1 METELP
7 GPLVYTTEE
16 VIDKI
21 KNLDLLNEQYHERYE
36 QFYQRFCSW
45 EDGNASK
52 RVIEKV
58 FK

>member
-1 METELP
+1 M
-7 GPLVYTTEE
+7 VYTTEE

-21 KNLDLLNEQYHERYE
+21 KNLDLLNDQYHERYE